1 MKVKLSDYLVSFFE
15 SVGVTDV
22 FMLTGGGCMHLQ
34 DSFGR
39 SAKIKYT
46 CTEHEQ
52 AAAMAAE
59 AYAKMKNS
67 LGLVLTTSGPG
78 AMNTLTGMLD
88 CWQDSTPV
96 VFLYGQSKSSQ
107 TIRKSGVPGLRQF
120 GVQEADIISVV
131 TPMTKYAVELE
142 NAADIRCCLE
152 QAVYEATSGRPGP
165 VALSIPLDLQ
175 GAVIETD
182 SLRGFTPPGAE
193 TGPGAGAAPAAGRS
207 AAELPAFLSAERPAP
222 SEDDLSYVLDALS
235 RAERPVIIA
244 GHGVR
249 LSGACPELKAFAD
262 ARDIPVVMSFLAVDV
277 LADSDPCCIGR
288 IGSKGSRAGN
298 LAMQNADLILSI
310 GCRLSVSDTGH
321 AYDMFAREARI
332 VVVDIDPAEH
342 TKKTV
347 RIDRMIAGDAKA
359 FLTALSAR
367 MDGSAAGGRKYSSWR
382 ETCSGWKQRYPVIQ
396 AAYPAD
402 PKGLNYYEFIGLL
415 NEFSSAATPF
425 VSDAGSA
432 FYVTA
437 QAMEV
442 KEGQRHITT
451 GGTATMGFTLPAA
464 IGAATAAPG
473 QTVIGITGEGSF
485 MQNMQELETVV
496 FHGYNIKLF
505 VVENGGYFSIH
516 QTQKRYFDGNYVG
529 ESTASGVSFTKLDKL
544 AEAFGIAYYDLAT
557 PASCREAMPKILG
570 ARGPA
575 LIRVQ
580 VTPDME
586 IIPTVSS
593 KMTADGKMV
602 SMPLEDMYPFLP
614 RDEFKALMKVPPL
627 PESLAGEAD
636 GDTAAKGGNA

>member
-1 MKVKLSDYLVSFFE
+1 MIKLSDYLVKFFE
-15 SVGVTDV
+15 DRGITDI

-39 SAKIKYT
+39 SKKIKYT

-67 LGLVLTTSGPG
+67 PGLVLTTSGPG
-78 AMNTLTGMLD
+78 AANTVTGILD

-96 VFLYGQSKSSQ
+96 VFLFGQAKSSQ
-107 TIRKSGVPGLRQF
+107 TTRSAGIPGLRQF

-131 TPMTKYAVELE
+131 SPITKFAVELDD
-142 NAADIRCCLE
+142 ATKIRYCLE
-152 QAVYEATSGRPGP
+152 KAIHEATSGRPGP
-165 VALSIPLDLQ
+165 VALSIPLDIQ
-175 GAVIETD
+175 GAMIDEAGLEGFAPTSGDSAVGKTAPTATD
-182 SLRGFTPPGAE
+182 I
-193 TGPGAGAAPAAGRS
+193 
-207 AAELPAFLSAERPAP
+207 
-222 SEDDLSYVLDALS
+222 SYVVDALS
-235 RAERPVIIA
+235 TAERPVIVA

-249 LSGACPELKAFAD
+249 LSGACQKLKEFVD
-262 ARDIPVVMSFLAVDV
+262 AHDIPVVMSFLGVDV
-277 LADSDPCCIGR
+277 LDEADPCCIGR
-288 IGSKGSRAGN
+288 IGSKGARAGN
-298 LAMQNADLILSI
+298 LAMQNADLLISI

-321 AYDMFAREARI
+321 EYDKFAREAKVI
-332 VVVDIDPAEH
+332 AVDVDAGEH

-347 RIDRMIAGDAKA
+347 RIDRVVVSDAGEFLNALAAALDGKLAAPGGTAAKNEKSA
-359 FLTALSAR
+359 PGRTADQYGTAN
-367 MDGSAAGGRKYSSWR
+367 GGRTPSVKTYTPWR
-382 ETCSGWKQRYPVIQ
+382 ECCTEWKKRYPVIQ
-396 AAYPAD
+396 DSYKSD

-415 NEFSSAATPF
+415 NKYSTGATPF

-451 GGTATMGFTLPAA
+451 GGTATMGFTLPAT
-464 IGAATAAPG
+464 IGVAAAAPE

-496 FHGYNIKLF
+496 FHNYNIKLF

-529 ESTASGVSFTKLDKL
+529 ESVASGVSFTRLDKL
-544 AEAFGIAYYDLAT
+544 ADAFGIRYFDLSTAEVSWKLI
-557 PASCREAMPKILG
+557 PEILSYK
-570 ARGPA
+570 GPA
-575 LIRVQ
+575 LVRVR

-586 IIPTVSS
+586 IVPTVSS
-593 KMTADGKMV
+593 KMSADGKMV

-614 RDEFKALMKVPPL
+614 REEFKSLMKISPL
-627 PESLAGEAD
+627 PESLAG
-636 GDTAAKGGNA
+636 GDA

>member
-1 MKVKLSDYLVSFFE
+1 MILPKGYGMIKLSDYLVRFFE
-15 SVGVTDV
+15 DKGVTDI

-39 SAKIKYT
+39 SKKIKYT

-59 AYAKMKNS
+59 AYSKMKNS

-78 AMNTLTGMLD
+78 ATNTLTGMLD

-96 VFLYGQSKSSQ
+96 VFLFGQAKSSQ
-107 TIRKSGVPGLRQF
+107 TTRKAGIPGLRQF
-120 GVQEADIISVV
+120 GVQEADIIPVV
-131 TPMTKYAVELE
+131 TPMTKFAVEVDDANKIRYYLE
-142 NAADIRCCLE
+142 K
-152 QAVYEATSGRPGP
+152 AVYEATGGRPGP
-165 VALSIPLDLQ
+165 VALSIPLDMQ
-175 GAVIETD
+175 GAMIDEAALEGYV
-182 SLRGFTPPGAE
+182 PPATGK
-193 TGPGAGAAPAAGRS
+193 TGP
-207 AAELPAFLSAERPAP
+207 
-222 SEDDLSYVLDALS
+222 SEGDVTYVLDALAE
-235 RAERPVIIA
+235 AERPVIVA

-249 LSGACPELKAFAD
+249 LADACPELKKIAD
-262 ARDIPVVMSFLAVDV
+262 GHDIPVVMSFLGVDV
-277 LADSDPCCIGR
+277 LDDADPCCIGR

-298 LAMQNADLILSI
+298 LAMQNADLLLSV

-321 AYDMFAREARI
+321 EYDKFAREAKVI
-332 VVVDIDPAEH
+332 AVDIDAGEH

-347 RIDRMIAGDAKA
+347 RLDRVIVSDAKD
-359 FLTALSAR
+359 FLAALDSKLA
-367 MDGSAAGGRKYSSWR
+367 GRKKYTPWR
-382 ETCSGWKQRYPVIQ
+382 ECCTEWKQKYPVIEPE
-396 AAYPAD
+396 YKED

-415 NEFSSAATPF
+415 NQFSSGTTPF

-442 KEGQRHITT
+442 KAGQRHITT

-464 IGAATAAPG
+464 IGVAAAAPE

-485 MQNMQELETVV
+485 MQNMQELETVA
-496 FHGYNIKLF
+496 FHKYNIKLF

-516 QTQKRYFDGNYVG
+516 QTQKRYFNGNYVG
-529 ESTASGVSFTKLDKL
+529 ESVASGVSFTRLDKL
-544 AEAFGIAYYDLAT
+544 AEAFGIRYFDLPSSA
-557 PASCREAMPKILG
+557 ACREKIPEILG
-570 ARGPA
+570 YKGPA
-575 LIRVQ
+575 LVRVR

-593 KMTADGKMV
+593 KMDGNGRMV

-614 RDEFKALMKVPPL
+614 REEFTSLMKVAPL
-627 PESLAGEAD
+627 PESLAEPGFP
-636 GDTAAKGGNA
+636 